1 MNAPLWAVAPVL
13 VLVALAARAD
23 VRTRRI
29 PNHLTFPALV
39 IALACHAAIGG
50 RDGLAASATGMAI
63 AGGILLPGWLMGWM
77 GAGDVKLMAAA
88 GAWLAMPGA
97 VVAVLASLVA
107 GGSASTVVAVRH
119 GVLRQAVQGAAV
131 LAAWGLSRG
140 RTGAPVSTGVRFP
153 FALAVAAGVTLALI
167 VRV

>member
-1 MNAPLWAVAPVL
+1 
-13 VLVALAARAD
+13 
-23 VRTRRI
+23 
-29 PNHLTFPALV
+29 
-39 IALACHAAIGG
+39 
-50 RDGLAASATGMAI
+50 MAI

-107 GGSASTVVAVRH
+107 GGIASTVVAVRR

-131 LAAWGLSRG
+131 LAVWGFTRG